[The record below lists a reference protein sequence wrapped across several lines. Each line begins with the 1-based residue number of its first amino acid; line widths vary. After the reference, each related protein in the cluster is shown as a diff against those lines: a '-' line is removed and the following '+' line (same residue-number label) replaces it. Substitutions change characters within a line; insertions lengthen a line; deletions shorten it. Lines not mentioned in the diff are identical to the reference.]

1 MRIRFKR
8 TAIVLLSILIV
19 LVVIFLPGAPW
30 SARSR
35 HTLKRAIAK
44 TEIRIAR
51 WRDKDPRLASIAG
64 RVNSPGIQIEALDS
78 RSGFAGLADNEGNF
92 VLPDVM
98 WYPGAT
104 YELVITDRDSV
115 GRLIEVTGPRQ
126 LPESGEFDVGE
137 LDFSHGAR
145 VELES
150 LIGLN
155 SITLEDFDSK
165 NSGYYKD
172 LFEKLIAGKQADEE
186 RVDAI
191 NDYVATRLNYD
202 ETQRELGSPRRV
214 LERGSEFC
222 GHLSTAMQTLLS
234 IGGYTSRAV
243 HMSDGNRPPGTH
255 AVVEVFY
262 SGAWHLFD
270 PTFGLKFRKTDGDIA
285 SYRDVRLD
293 TTLISENL
301 LAKFDEAVRR
311 QLMTLLPGVYRTG
324 YHHFFYFRGEQW
336 NALKARHSS

>member
-1 MRIRFKR
+1 MQFRFKR
-8 TAIVLLSILIV
+8 AAIASLAVLIV
-19 LVVIFLPGAPW
+19 LIVIFLPGAPW

-51 WRDKDPRLASIAG
+51 WRGRDPRLAAIAG
-64 RVNSPGIQIEALDS
+64 RVNSPGVQIEALDS

-104 YELVITDRDSV
+104 YELVTTDGFS
-115 GRLIEVTGPRQ
+115 GGSLIEITAPRQ
-126 LPESGEFDVGE
+126 LPESGEFDIGE
-137 LDFSHGAR
+137 IDFSHGAG

-165 NSGYYKD
+165 NTGYYKE
-172 LFEKLIAGKQADEE
+172 LFERLTAGKQSDEE
-186 RVDAI
+186 RVGAI
-191 NDYVATRLNYD
+191 NDYVATMLNYD

-214 LERGSEFC
+214 LERGSQFC
-222 GHLSTAMQTLLS
+222 GHLSIAMQTLLS
-234 IGGYTSRAV
+234 IGGYTTRGV
-243 HMSDGNRPPGTH
+243 HMSDGKRPPGTH

-262 SGAWHLFD
+262 GRAWHLFD
-270 PTFGLKFRKTDGDIA
+270 PTFGLKFRKKDGDLA

-293 TTLISENL
+293 TTLISEDL
-301 LAKFDEAVRR
+301 LARFTETVRR
-311 QLMTLLPGVYRTG
+311 QLMTLLPAVYRTG
-324 YHHFFYFRGEQW
+324 YHHLYYFRGEQW
-336 NALKARHSS
+336 NASRARHSS